1 MAYIFSLAD
10 SYYDAKQRKRLDS
23 PLFNSYL
30 DFLKKMYYYY
40 ENDPKLSGLSKPLL
54 YQIKYIYI
62 NFNGKFPLAIYSHIN
77 ELESLSNELPR
88 SLKNKWN
95 LFYKLYFQL
104 TLNL

>member
-40 ENDPKLSGLSKPLL
+40 ENDPKLSGLSNH
-54 YQIKYIYI
+54 YYIK
-62 NFNGKFPLAIYSHIN
+62 
-77 ELESLSNELPR
+77 
-88 SLKNKWN
+88 
-95 LFYKLYFQL
+95 
-104 TLNL
+104 